1 MKRKNGIILALV
13 AVVLAAVLTAMLLPR
28 PEQTP
33 QGRPQPS
40 VLQTQPG
47 QPEQTG
53 PAPTA
58 PEQTGQTEQTQ
69 QTEQTEPVVTTEPD
83 ETLPPEETEQ
93 TRPAEMEPV
102 QTEPPTEPVQ
112 IFPVLLEDGMLTVQS
127 IFSFSGMNPDA
138 DLLFEENIAGLQL
151 TNTSDQHLTEAEI
164 TAVLSDGTILT
175 FRVEELAP
183 GMGAMVFSPEHATVE
198 DPIRCVEVYGYAEF
212 DEGDPLHS
220 DLVELRVEGMAVT
233 VKNVSGR
240 DLTDLA
246 IICHGLLDGSAFG
259 GKTYTYRITSLH
271 ADASTTIVAQDCI
284 LGMTQVVR
292 VELGE

>member
-1 MKRKNGIILALV
+1 MKRKNGIILALG
-13 AVVLAAVLTAMLLPR
+13 AVVLAAVLTAVLLPR

-33 QGRPQPS
+33 QGRPAAP

-47 QPEQTG
+47 QPEQTK
-53 PAPTA
+53 PAQTE
-58 PEQTGQTEQTQ
+58 PEQTEPTKP
-69 QTEQTEPVVTTEPD
+69 TEQTEPVVTTEPD

-93 TRPAEMEPV
+93 TRPAETEPM

-127 IFSFSGMNPDA
+127 VFSFSGMNPDA
-138 DLLFEENIAGLQL
+138 DLLFGENIAGLQV
-151 TNTSDQHLTEAEI
+151 TNTSDLHLTEAEI

-198 DPIRCVEVYGYAEF
+198 DPIRCEEVYGYAEF
-212 DEGDPLHS
+212 DEGDPLRS

-259 GKTYTYRITSLH
+259 GRIYTYRITSLR
-271 ADASTTIVAQDCI
+271 AGESTTIYARDCI
-284 LGMTQVVR
+284 LGMAQVVR
-292 VELGE
+292 VALGE

>member
-1 MKRKNGIILALV
+1 MKRKNGIILALG
-13 AVVLAAVLTAMLLPR
+13 AVVLAAVLTAVLLPR

-33 QGRPQPS
+33 QGRPAAP

-47 QPEQTG
+47 QPEQTK
-53 PAPTA
+53 PAQTE
-58 PEQTGQTEQTQ
+58 PEQTEPTKP
-69 QTEQTEPVVTTEPD
+69 TEQTEPVVTTEPD

-93 TRPAEMEPV
+93 TRPAETEPM

-127 IFSFSGMNPDA
+127 VFSFSGMNPDA
-138 DLLFEENIAGLQL
+138 DLLFGENIAGLQV
-151 TNTSDQHLTEAEI
+151 TNTSDLHLTEAEI

-198 DPIRCVEVYGYAEF
+198 DPIRCEEVYGYAEF
-212 DEGDPLHS
+212 DEGDPLRS

-259 GKTYTYRITSLH
+259 GRAYTYRITSLR
-271 ADASTTIVAQDCI
+271 AGESTTIYAQDCI

-292 VELGE
+292 VALGE